1 MILPLSPSFP
11 CLHPI
16 PWIYQVCSRLRALA
30 QAEFWSLSFSGT
42 CMACILTSFRS
53 LLQRPFSLWTF
64 SWFSHLKLYPIPH
77 FIPYSYL
84 ILPLHSSLFGSQ
96 HMQVVL
102 VVKNPLPVQE
112 TLEMWVQSLSQ
123 EDPQEEGMVTHSS
136 IVSWR
141 IPQSEESGGPGSIRL
156 QSVEHKWSNLACTH
170 TYICWP
176 ATMCQRPF

>member
-16 PWIYQVCSRLRALA
+16 PWIYQVWSRLRALA

-64 SWFSHLKLYPIPH
+64 SWFSHLKLYPLLH

-102 VVKNPLPVQE
+102 VLKNPLPVQE
-112 TLEMWVQSLSQ
+112 TLEMCCPLELREGQGGWSLFPTNKKQ
-123 EDPQEEGMVTHSS
+123 ETQKGFRAQEG
-136 IVSWR
+136 
-141 IPQSEESGGPGSIRL
+141 
-156 QSVEHKWSNLACTH
+156 HKVLLGFILH
-170 TYICWP
+170 YEP
-176 ATMCQRPF
+176 KH